1 MMPQTDFPHFMA
13 IEHEGV
19 LFDRNAI
26 GCVNRSFNEGA
37 VWTLMRPS
45 IFLAIATPLPV
56 PRESLIWL
64 TGQIKAGFAIAP
76 AELRFRVCGGDP
88 IALSHEGRH
97 RMTALMSLVDDRQV
111 PVRLSLQNKR
121 EDDVTSLVI
130 EKLRRRVRSQ
140 RGRTVVEGPLFGEAE
155 IDMGGVRA
163 SGVPPPSLCQVHAS
177 LHQQS
182 SRPAARYRQRKQ
194 QEAP

>member
-1 MMPQTDFPHFMA
+1 MPQTDFPHFMA
-13 IEHEGV
+13 IEHEGI

-26 GCVNRSFNEGA
+26 GCVNHSFNEGA

-56 PRESLIWL
+56 PRDSLTWL

-97 RMTALMSLVDDRQV
+97 RMTALMSLVEDRPV
-111 PVRLSLQNKR
+111 PVRLSLQNHR

-140 RGRTVVEGPLFGEAE
+140 RGRSVVEGPLFGEAE
-155 IDMGGVRA
+155 IDMGGVPA
-163 SGVPPPSLCQVHAS
+163 SGVPPPNLCQALAWS
-177 LHQQS
+177 DRQLW
-182 SRPAARYRQRKQ
+182 RPAIRSRQPKPR
-194 QEAP
+194 EVH